1 MDEGDAEGW
10 ETGIVLSLG
19 RAGQSYTRRLRG
31 PRSYTILR
39 DPTQFYLI
47 LHSSTQPFAH
57 ICMSQ
62 NPTALPQSYIS
73 LQFTSNLPK
82 LAEKLLFT

>member
-39 DPTQFYLI
+39 DPTLLCKI
-47 LHSSTQPFAH
+47 LHNSTKPFAH
-57 ICMSQ
+57 LHVSK
-62 NPTALPQSYIS
+62 SYSSAAI
-73 LQFTSNLPK
+73 LHFPAIHLKFAKTC
-82 LAEKLLFT
+82 

>member
-31 PRSYTILR
+31 PRSYTILQH
-39 DPTQFYLI
+39 PTQSYTTLRPYL
-47 LHSSTQPFAH
+47 HVSKSYSSAAIQHFPAIHLKFAKT
-57 ICMSQ
+57 C
-62 NPTALPQSYIS
+62 
-73 LQFTSNLPK
+73 
-82 LAEKLLFT
+82 